1 MVLLRVILICAN
13 SDMNLCKLNVQS
25 TGKSFTDANSFIYP
39 DPAIAAINKQLRNEF
54 EIVTPLLKLQ
64 VVIFVGLI
72 K

>member
-1 MVLLRVILICAN
+1 
-13 SDMNLCKLNVQS
+13 MNLCKLNVQS